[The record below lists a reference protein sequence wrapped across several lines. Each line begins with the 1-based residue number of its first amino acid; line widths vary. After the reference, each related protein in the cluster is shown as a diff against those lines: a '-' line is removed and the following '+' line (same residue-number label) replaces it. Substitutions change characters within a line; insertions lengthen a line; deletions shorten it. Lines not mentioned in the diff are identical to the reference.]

1 MEEQRQKSWVARN
14 WGWVLGGGCLTLI
27 VLFFLGI
34 GTIFFDVTK
43 MFSSSEPYQH
53 AMESAINNEDVTA
66 ILGEPV
72 ETDGMMNGSINLSG
86 DDGDADFKIPIKGPK
101 GSGRIVV
108 KAIKDYGEWEY
119 SKLYVQF
126 QGDYEAIN
134 LLESETEELSN
145 DF

>member
-1 MEEQRQKSWVARN
+1 MEEQRQKSWFARN

-34 GTIFFDVTK
+34 GTIFFGVTK

-53 AMESAINNEDVTA
+53 AMESTINNKDVIA

-72 ETDGMMNGSINLSG
+72 ETDGMMNGSINLG
-86 DDGDADFKIPIKGPK
+86 GDGDADFKIPIKGPK

-108 KAIKDYGEWEY
+108 KAIKDYGEWGY

-126 QGDYEAIN
+126 QGDYEVIN
-134 LLESETEELSN
+134 LLESETEELSD

>member
-1 MEEQRQKSWVARN
+1 MEEQRQKSWFARN

-34 GTIFFDVTK
+34 GTIFFGVTK

-53 AMESAINNEDVTA
+53 AMESTINNKDVIA

-86 DDGDADFKIPIKGPK
+86 DGDADFKIPIKGPK

-108 KAIKDYGEWEY
+108 KAIKDYGEWGY

-126 QGDYEAIN
+126 QGDYEVIN
-134 LLESETEELSN
+134 LLESETEELSD